1 MAAGTGIIVFVGAL
15 CVAYLFSFAASRAT
29 KMREQNRLLAADL
42 WYVSA
47 LFPLGIV
54 CLYWGTLGDQPLS
67 AQRIILG
74 IAGAAVGCCLFLAA
88 GEWMPPTT
96 AASAQPSQSTQPSP
110 VPSQNNQNGQNIII
124 PGSGNNLT
132 VYPPPPAPSQT
143 GSIYQAGIEV
153 GKVFGARRSP
163 SDATAFEFVEITNA
177 NQLNASEEFEF
188 QSHILRLQRGWIE
201 RMTYGGVIGKI
212 IRQK

>member
-47 LFPLGIV
+47 LIPLGIV

-74 IAGAAVGCCLFLAA
+74 IAGAAVGCSLFLAA
-88 GEWMPPTT
+88 GEWMHPTT
-96 AASAQPSQSTQPSP
+96 AASAQPSQSAQPSP
-110 VPSQNNQNGQNIII
+110 VPSQNNQNGPNIII

-132 VYPPPPAPSQT
+132 VYPPPPATSQLDQFIKLALKLVKYSGLEGRQLMRPPS
-143 GSIYQAGIEV
+143 S
-153 GKVFGARRSP
+153 S
-163 SDATAFEFVEITNA
+163 
-177 NQLNASEEFEF
+177 
-188 QSHILRLQRGWIE
+188 
-201 RMTYGGVIGKI
+201 
-212 IRQK
+212 